1 MFGLSFGEIVILGI
15 VALVVVGPRRLPSM
29 LRTAGQLIGKVRR
42 MAMEIRAESGIDEI
56 LDAEGIRSEIDNFR
70 KLATGEIVPDEPAR
84 RILPERDREYPM
96 VGADSYGALSEDI
109 IPYVP
114 SPAVEAAAATSSGE
128 TGEKSGTDEHAPTG
142 EHAAAGEH
150 AGGADEHPAVGES
163 TRAPD
168 DSGPTLASQG
178 LASTGADLKN

>member
-1 MFGLSFGEIVILGI
+1 VFGLSFGEIVILGI

-70 KLATGEIVPDEPAR
+70 KLATGEISPDEPER
-84 RILPERDREYPM
+84 RILPDRDREYPI

-109 IPYVP
+109 IPYAP
-114 SPAVEAAAATSSGE
+114 SPALEAAATASNGE
-128 TGEKSGTDEHAPTG
+128 TAEKSSTDEHA
-142 EHAAAGEH
+142 ARGEH
-150 AGGADEHPAVGES
+150 AGCAEEHPGVGES
-163 TRAPD
+163 ARAPG
-168 DSGPTLASQG
+168 DSGPSLASQG
-178 LASTGADLKN
+178 LSPTGADIKN